1 MGLAVRTCEA
11 NQRGNRVASDPQVVG
26 NDSSSAAHE
35 FGVRCTSPVGSTAG
49 SSVGKAAPGAVAD
62 LGRKSSPRSNLR
74 PSRQLRRRSS
84 RRVLRQRSP
93 EPRRRSSQPF
103 SLQSSRRTDRQTSR
117 QSKRRLSPKSGQQL
131 NLKPPPAKLP
141 PADAYRLT
149 VTIHGAF
156 GLCHND
162 EFGSEE
168 LYVVVKRLDLE
179 LQDRID
185 DIEREAQQITGRSS
199 WRYAEQ
205 RVDSLRKQD
214 FNSKSDPLSE
224 AELESL
230 ERLRGMKPSER
241 TSGQDREFRLLGARE
256 PISTADASVLAR
268 MQELESRRRRLVRQ
282 VQMRSSANTP
292 GSLRVYP
299 DDELQVVLMED
310 DPFFDDTCFGST
322 VLLDPSSLTTPSLEI
337 KKDDNTLLTLNFRP
351 LSR

>member
-1 MGLAVRTCEA
+1 MFELSRKFSRKLSR
-11 NQRGNRVASDPQVVG
+11 QSRRRRSLR
-26 NDSSSAAHE
+26 SS
-35 FGVRCTSPVGSTAG
+35 RRPR
-49 SSVGKAAPGAVAD
+49 
-62 LGRKSSPRSNLR
+62 RKSSPQLQSDEK
-74 PSRQLRRRSS
+74 PSEQPSEQPS
-84 RRVLRQRSP
+84 AQSTTEAEDQPPAPSADQSGAEPEKQPTVQSTEQPQDRSP
-93 EPRRRSSQPF
+93 DQSGERSPNQPENRPAA
-103 SLQSSRRTDRQTSR
+103 Q
-117 QSKRRLSPKSGQQL
+117 PKA
-131 NLKPPPAKLP
+131 PPARLP

-156 GLCHND
+156 GLCNND

-168 LYVVVKRLDLE
+168 LYVVVKRLDLD

-214 FNSKSDPLSE
+214 FDSKSDPLSE

-230 ERLRGMKPSER
+230 ERLRGMKPTER
-241 TSGQDREFRLLGARE
+241 TRDQDREFRLLRARE
-256 PISTADASVLAR
+256 PISTADASLLAR
-268 MQELESRRRRLVRQ
+268 MRELESQRRRFLRRVE
-282 VQMRSSANTP
+282 MRSSENKP

-322 VLLDPSSLTTPSLEI
+322 VLLDQSSLTTPSLEI